1 MKLELEEQR
10 ERNAAEA
17 ASAPE
22 FLAEAEG
29 GRAPANIGFEPFAA
43 SQHQQH
49 DNAAFET
56 EDKPPSYDTVV
67 KNTD

>member
-1 MKLELEEQR
+1 MELEEQR

-43 SQHQQH
+43 GQHQQH
-49 DNAAFET
+49 DNATLEN
-56 EDKPPSYDTVV
+56 EDKPPSYENVV
-67 KNTD
+67 MNKD